1 MRIVAVIN
9 QKGGTGKTTTAVSV
23 AGVLAERGFAVLL
36 IDLDPQGSASA
47 WLSVPPSGREL
58 FDALVG
64 TRDLAQLAVETEVD
78 GLFVVASSPWLVT
91 AERMLLGDLGV
102 GVLRAIERLRTTTW
116 DFVIIDCPPTLSHL
130 AVGALMAVREVIVPV
145 EARSIAVPGAAAVV
159 SEIRRLQ
166 MTLNRQLREPLILAC
181 RVSRTVHARQVVSE
195 LRDLYGDLLARTTIR
210 ETIRLA
216 DAAATHRPIT
226 LLAPDSTGSRDYR
239 AFVDELIARDGGES
253 TGIASRLRHFLG
265 RTPARGTAPSV
276 RR

>member
-23 AGVLAERGFAVLL
+23 AGVLAERGQAVLL
-36 IDLDPQGSASA
+36 IDLDPQGSAST
-47 WLSVPPSGREL
+47 WLSMPPSGREL

-78 GLFVVASSPWLVT
+78 RLFVIASSPWLVT

-116 DFVIIDCPPTLSHL
+116 DFVIVDCPPTLSHL

-166 MTLNRQLREPLILAC
+166 TGLNRELREPIILAC

-195 LRDLYGDLLARTTIR
+195 LRALYGDLLARTTIR

-216 DAAATHRPIT
+216 DAAAAHRPIT
-226 LLAPDSTGSRDYR
+226 ALAPDSTGSRDYR
-239 AFVDELIARDGGES
+239 AFVDELIARDGGDS
-253 TGIASRLRHFLG
+253 SGITSRLRNFLG
-265 RTPARGTAPSV
+265 RTTARGVAPT
-276 RR
+276 